1 MAHVCRGTVGIPAVH
16 AVHGT
21 VFYFVSLPRRAQ
33 NRQHAGRLLPWR
45 RGLRPAPLPGY
56 QDPSRPAA
64 SCRLGHCL
72 NGGGFN
78 NSRRVWIPWKR
89 PAALLPIPPPRQ
101 EPRGV
106 AGGAHACRRPPA
118 AVVTPADQDSC
129 AQRLPPRPHQQKP
142 ACLPKHPSENSRTTL
157 SPLPPPREEKFHVT
171 LKTCT
176 LSQTFVLAILPTFPH
191 VTRGSLFCRSN
202 RTEAVSELG
211 VPVVGGGTRGT
222 EGPPSAAPRVN
233 RTREPDTRRGPG

>member
-1 MAHVCRGTVGIPAVH
+1 MPPALG
-16 AVHGT
+16 A
-21 VFYFVSLPRRAQ
+21 RAASGSVT
-33 NRQHAGRLLPWR
+33 R
-45 RGLRPAPLPGY
+45 LPG
-56 QDPSRPAA
+56 PIT

-78 NSRRVWIPWKR
+78 NSRRVWIPRKR

-106 AGGAHACRRPPA
+106 AGGAHACRRPSA

-176 LSQTFVLAILPTFPH
+176 LSQTFVLAILPAFPR

-202 RTEAVSELG
+202 QTGAVSELG
-211 VPVVGGGTRGT
+211 VPVVGGGTRGA